1 MNIDVKISVKPIE
14 YIKSVNILEKR
25 VTNVLEGKKDELL
38 WILEHNPV
46 YTAGTSS
53 KQSDLLDKDLNVIKT
68 NRGGKHTFHGPGHK
82 IVYFVL
88 DLNKREKDIRKLI
101 IKIENCIIN
110 VLSEYKIKSYPDKK
124 NIGIWVGEKSHS
136 LKIAA
141 IGIRVKKWVA
151 YHGFAINVCN
161 DFKLQY
167 IDQSTNPNQ
176 GNYYK
181 FTIISPNKKI
191 SELLPKLKT
200 ITSKVYDYSLGN
212 SKQIPLKHI
221 CLPIWYRLENSISD
235 KAIEEIKESVGV

>member
-68 NRGGKHTFHGPGHK
+68 NRGGKHTFHGPGQK

-151 YHGFAINVCN
+151 YHGCAINVCN
-161 DFKLQY
+161 DLSKY
-167 IDQSTNPNQ
+167 N
-176 GNYYK
+176 G
-181 FTIISPNKKI
+181 IIPC
-191 SELLPKLKT
+191 
-200 ITSKVYDYSLGN
+200 G
-212 SKQIPLKHI
+212 
-221 CLPIWYRLENSISD
+221 ISD
-235 KAIEEIKESVGV
+235 KGITSMKQQGIQKYKNIEKIIAKNFLNTFA